1 MRPSRSSA
9 LALVIAA
16 CGGAQKPA
24 GPPPCPPHGA
34 LTVASQDEVDALA
47 ACTEL
52 ARLTIRTGA
61 ALDLAPLAQLERVTD
76 TLVIGPTLAL
86 DGLALPALREVGDLA
101 IQSNA
106 ALHGVF
112 VPQLAA
118 AKSVAVAGNAQLTTI
133 SLPRLTRVAGSLRI
147 EDNGSVEIVDLTA
160 LQTVDSLGIV
170 NNPVLATVEL
180 SPSLQATTRVIE
192 GNRALGE
199 LQPVVPTQD
208 GGDHE

>member
-9 LALVIAA
+9 LALVVA
-16 CGGAQKPA
+16 CGGTQRPA
-24 GPPPCPPHGA
+24 GPPSCPPHGA

-61 ALDLAPLAQLERVTD
+61 ALDLAPLARLERVTGA
-76 TLVIGPTLAL
+76 LVIGPTLAL

-106 ALHGVF
+106 SLHGVF
-112 VPQLAA
+112 VPQLTT
-118 AKSVAVAGNAQLTTI
+118 VTTIAVAGNGQLTTI

-147 EDNGSVEIVDLTA
+147 EDNGSLEIVDLTA

-170 NNPVLATVEL
+170 NNPLLATVEL
-180 SPSLQATTRVIE
+180 SPSLQAAARVIE